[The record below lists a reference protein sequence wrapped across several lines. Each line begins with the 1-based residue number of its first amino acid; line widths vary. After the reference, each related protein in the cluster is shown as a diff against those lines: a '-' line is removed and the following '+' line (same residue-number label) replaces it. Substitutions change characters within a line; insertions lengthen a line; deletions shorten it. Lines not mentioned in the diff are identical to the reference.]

1 VSSLPNGLDALYN
14 HRGGRGSGV
23 ASGERRT
30 RPRDFGES
38 YVARSRLGAGRMA
51 GASCLIDP
59 VFFDPFKEGA
69 VVSCPARVVPSG
81 RSRTRSDRTPAYP
94 SARGMSRCPK
104 RTSGPHRAS
113 VGTDKAGRIF
123 LRNHAAGI
131 ASIDLFVVSTI
142 SFKLLSKLEGIDK
155 LDVHR

>member
-1 VSSLPNGLDALYN
+1 
-14 HRGGRGSGV
+14 
-23 ASGERRT
+23 
-30 RPRDFGES
+30 
-38 YVARSRLGAGRMA
+38 
-51 GASCLIDP
+51 
-59 VFFDPFKEGA
+59 
-69 VVSCPARVVPSG
+69 
-81 RSRTRSDRTPAYP
+81 
-94 SARGMSRCPK
+94 MSRCPK

-131 ASIDLFVVSTI
+131 ESIDLFVVSTI